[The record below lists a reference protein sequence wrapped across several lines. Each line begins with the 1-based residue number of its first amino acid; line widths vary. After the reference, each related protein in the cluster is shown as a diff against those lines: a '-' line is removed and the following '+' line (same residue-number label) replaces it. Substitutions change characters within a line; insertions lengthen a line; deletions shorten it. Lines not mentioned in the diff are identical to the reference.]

1 MRKNFCNKTDIGI
14 LAYYLPNAKKTEKMN
29 LITKITVLGAA
40 LLMTFSCKNYYDS
53 LRKSTDVDYKY
64 KGAFDFYNKGKF
76 KKAADLFEELIL
88 VSQGTPREDT
98 VQFYTALSN
107 YKYGDYS
114 TAESGFDKF
123 VQVFPRSPFAEDAQ
137 YLRIICLYEGTF
149 RYELDQVPTK
159 KAIVVIREFMLENHE
174 SPYYSLC
181 QRYVD
186 ELSERLDKKS
196 YEAAKLYYKME
207 DYKAANFSLKSI
219 LKENSNN
226 IYREDILYYAAL
238 ASYKFAQNSIPEKQK
253 ERFLSFIDD
262 YYNFVGEFPKST
274 YKNELEELYNK
285 VQKNLKKDKQSKNDT
300 TNDNNGENGK

>member
-1 MRKNFCNKTDIGI
+1 
-14 LAYYLPNAKKTEKMN
+14 MN
-29 LITKITVLGAA
+29 LITKITLFGAT
-40 LLMTFSCKNYYDS
+40 LLMVFSCKNYYDS

-64 KGAFDFYNKGKF
+64 KGAFEYYNKGKF

-123 VQVFPRSPFAEDAQ
+123 IQVFPRSPFSEDAQ

-159 KAIVVIREFMLENHE
+159 KAIIVIREFMLENPK

-186 ELSERLDKKS
+186 ELSDRLDRKS
-196 YEAAKLYYKME
+196 YEGAKLYYKME
-207 DYKAANFSLKSI
+207 DYKAANYALKSI
-219 LKENSNN
+219 LKENSDNT
-226 IYREDILYYAAL
+226 YREDILYYAAM
-238 ASYKFAQNSIPEKQK
+238 ASYKFAQNSVQRKQK
-253 ERFLSFIDD
+253 ERYLAFLDD
-262 YYNFVGEFPKST
+262 YYNFIGEFPKSK
-274 YKNELEELYNK
+274 YKDELEGIYNK
-285 VQKNLKKDKQSKNDT
+285 VQKYLKKDKQINNDI
-300 TNDNNGENGK
+300 TNDNNGEDGK